1 MTRPLLIAAITAILA
16 LSGCATNT
24 VKQTPIKTEL
34 SSLVSGPRLNKK
46 LPDSAYGYVRIPNTW
61 SFFSASDD
69 SFNLAQ
75 GNEAHVSQ
83 LQQLQ
88 KAFVAVLGEEFQA
101 EGKLVANLFSEKLTS
116 PLEVMLYPAD
126 GTPLPYALASA
137 TLIYDSAE
145 QLNPVLDEIQSL
157 VSGLRIAKYFG
168 DSGFATLIMGSVK
181 IVMQYNNEQVLTVF
195 AGMVASEK
203 LLTDQ
208 LVALEPTTNTDFL
221 TIEKSIDTAGNGSL
235 VWVNTKALM
244 PVVYLFA
251 PEQAKQLTKL
261 GLADISSLAAGMG
274 AANGKGRLRIAINTS
289 AQSKLFLQAPS
300 QNAQPDFKTVGKPSF
315 VSQMR
320 LPNEN
325 QINGIV
331 KQLSKSNEE
340 IEYIY
345 DELNAEINSAGF
357 DALGYFNNFGH
368 VIFYKDDIGTFA
380 AQHIRDKENF
390 STYVKNILTSSSD
403 LVASDE
409 FKTQANE
416 NDSMNAFIKAV
427 NNITLERRTYA
438 GQEIFHLTV
447 PNVLNN
453 LMYQDLAGEIPLAL
467 LKTIGGGDEHL
478 YWTIEDDYIVY
489 ASLPQLL
496 IERIRNKKTTS
507 IQQWLLYNGLDQQHT
522 FLSASGVFEGGKVKL
537 YHHYLTLL
545 KLMADGLE
553 SEFDIFA
560 FPTASELA
568 LSDPGL
574 TSAQLDWAPTGIALE
589 FTYEKTPIDLLL
601 MSDSSLAAIATVG
614 VLASVAIP
622 QYQEYTVRSK
632 VLESYNESKKLQN
645 ELIEYYL
652 VNESFP
658 DSEAVEELYFA
669 DLSSEF
675 IYYTEIEAGTGIVT
689 IYLDINPTLSD
700 EIILLTPHQDGYG
713 NVVFLCESTLDYNY
727 LPAHCQQ

>member
-1 MTRPLLIAAITAILA
+1 MNRHLLIAVLTAFFAI
-16 LSGCATNT
+16 SGCATST
-24 VKQTPIKTEL
+24 VKQTTIKTEITP
-34 SSLVSGPRLNKK
+34 LVSAPWLNEK
-46 LPDSAYGYVRIPNTW
+46 LPESAYGYVRIPNTW

-75 GNEAHVSQ
+75 GNEAHVAQ

-116 PLEVMLYPAD
+116 PLEVVLYPAD
-126 GTPLPYALASA
+126 GTPLPYALVSA
-137 TLIYDSAE
+137 TLTYESAE
-145 QLNPVLDEIQSL
+145 QLNPVLDEIQNL
-157 VSGLRIAKYFG
+157 APGLRITKYF
-168 DSGFATLIMGSVK
+168 DESGFAALNMGSVK
-181 IVMQYNNEQVLTVF
+181 IVLQYNSEQALTLF
-195 AGMVASEK
+195 AGMAASEK
-203 LLTDQ
+203 LLADQ
-208 LVALEPTTNTDFL
+208 LAALVPTTNVDFL
-221 TIEKSIDTAGNGSL
+221 TIEKSIDSAGNGSL

-251 PEQAKQLTKL
+251 PEQGKQLTKL
-261 GLADISSLAAGMG
+261 GLADISSVAIGMG
-274 AANGKGRLRIAINTS
+274 TANGKGRLRMQLSTPAE
-289 AQSKLFLQAPS
+289 SKLFQHTPS
-300 QNAQPDFKTVGKPSF
+300 QNTQSDFKTVGEPSF
-315 VSQMR
+315 VSQVR
-320 LPNEN
+320 LPNQD
-325 QINGIV
+325 QIVETV
-331 KQLSKSNEE
+331 KQISQANEE
-340 IEYIY
+340 VY
-345 DELNAEINSAGF
+345 DVYNELNDSLLDMGLDVVSYF
-357 DALGYFNNFGH
+357 DNFGH
-368 VIFYKDDIGTFA
+368 LMFYKDDIGFFA
-380 AQHIRDKENF
+380 AQHIRDSENHT
-390 STYVKNILTSSSD
+390 SYVISFVDS
-403 LVASDE
+403 LVELAASDE
-409 FKTQANE
+409 FRERSSDDAPL
-416 NDSMNAFIKAV
+416 KALIEV
-427 NNITLERRTYA
+427 INNITLESKTYA

-447 PNVLNN
+447 PSFFNN
-453 LMYQDLAGEIPLAL
+453 MIYQELESEIPLSL
-467 LKTIGGGDEHL
+467 LKTVSGGNEHL
-478 YWTIEDDYIVY
+478 YWMQDGDYIVY

-507 IQQWLLYNGLDQQHT
+507 IQQWLLDNGLDQQHT

-568 LSDPGL
+568 ISDPGL

-689 IYLDINPTLSD
+689 IYLDIN
-700 EIILLTPHQDGYG
+700 
-713 NVVFLCESTLDYNY
+713 STM
-727 LPAHCQQ
+727 